1 MLHTIYY
8 ILHNISYIRHRAFRH
23 EKRVRGTP
31 LDFSDL
37 LRSGA
42 VCSLVLETHRVQ
54 GLIRTVTRFRTILH
68 FFSEA
73 LFLQR
78 SVPKRLPRDRPKHTK
93 ISKICKK
100 SGL

>member
-1 MLHTIYY
+1 MHIC
-8 ILHNISYIRHRAFRH
+8 IRHRAFRH
-23 EKRVRGTP
+23 EKRVRATP
-31 LDFSDL
+31 PDFSDL

-42 VCSLVLETHRVQ
+42 VCSLVLRTRRVQ
-54 GLIRTVTRFRTILH
+54 PLIRCMTRFRTILH

-78 SVPKRLPRDRPKHTK
+78 SVPQRLPRDPPKHTK